1 MWPFKK
7 KIKETPKRGMYGN
20 RYDTSNYSSWDNMSI
35 VEKFAMIFLPIGL
48 GFILYTMLDMFIVI
62 WWVRLIM
69 SIGIV
74 VGFISLITLIVNWIY
89 DG

>member
-1 MWPFKK
+1 MWSRKP
-7 KIKETPKRGMYGN
+7 KIKETKRLPFRG
-20 RYDTSNYSSWDNMSI
+20 RQQSTNYSTWDNMSI

>member
-1 MWPFKK
+1 MFFRKP
-7 KIKETPKRGMYGN
+7 KIKETKRLPFRG
-20 RYDTSNYSSWDNMSI
+20 RQQSTNYSTWDNMSI

>member
-1 MWPFKK
+1 MFFRKP
-7 KIKETPKRGMYGN
+7 KIKETKRLPFRG
-20 RYDTSNYSSWDNMSI
+20 RQQSTNYSSWDNMSI
-35 VEKFAMIFLPIGL
+35 IEKFAMIFLPIGL